1 MARGLSKQLVV
12 DAALDALDDV
22 GIDGLTLRVVA
33 ARLQVQAPALY
44 WHLKSKQDLL
54 DEMGTELWRRIFVR
68 LGDDLGSGPWE
79 TDMRA
84 MAHAIRAELLSH
96 RDGAKVFAG
105 TYLTDPT
112 LLERQESGIEA
123 LVADG
128 FTVAGVT
135 QGYSLLYSFTI
146 GFCIEEQSIA
156 QAGDDR
162 YSLENRAARVDA
174 AANPLVVASGEA
186 IFADPDARF
195 ADLVDL
201 VIETVGRIRDRA
213 TS

>member
-1 MARGLSKQLVV
+1 MARGALSKQLIV
-12 DAALDALDDV
+12 DSALDALDAV

-33 ARLQVQAPALY
+33 ARLHVQAPALY

-54 DEMGTELWRRIFVR
+54 DEMGTELWRRVFVR
-68 LGDDLGSGPWE
+68 LGDGFGTGRWDLE
-79 TDMRA
+79 MRGL
-84 MAHAIRAELLSH
+84 AHGIRAELLSH

-105 TYLTDPT
+105 TYLTDPA
-112 LLERQESGIEA
+112 LLERQESGIAA

-128 FTVAGVT
+128 FTVAGVA
-135 QGYSLLYSFTI
+135 QSYSLLYSFTI
-146 GFCIEEQSIA
+146 GFCIEEQSVA

-174 AANPLVVASGEA
+174 TENPLVIESGAS
-186 IFADPDARF
+186 IFADPDVRF

-201 VIETVGRIRDRA
+201 VIETVGRIRDR
-213 TS
+213 S

>member
-1 MARGLSKQLVV
+1 MARGALNKQVVV

-54 DEMGTELWRRIFVR
+54 DEMGTELWRRVFVR
-68 LGDDLGSGPWE
+68 LGDGFGTGRWDVE
-79 TDMRA
+79 MRA
-84 MAHAIRAELLSH
+84 LAQGIRAELLSH

-105 TYLTDPT
+105 TYLTDPA
-112 LLERQESGIEA
+112 LLERQESGIAA

-128 FTVAGVT
+128 FTVASVT
-135 QGYSLLYSFTI
+135 QAYSLLYSFTV

-174 AANPLVVASGEA
+174 AANPLVIESGAA

-195 ADLVDL
+195 DDLVDL
-201 VIETVGRIRDRA
+201 VIETVGRIRDRG
-213 TS
+213 